1 MAITVITPTQLTAGT
16 EFVVTAGVGTA
27 INTENT
33 MSIAYPKQGKLLLYI
48 DSNHASTS
56 ASFAAGDG
64 VSKDLGA
71 FAWAVGDTVA
81 EMMVLD
87 SDRLVYSSGNLVIT
101 WATDSAGFL
110 AAWYMPA

>member
-1 MAITVITPTQLTAGT
+1 MAETTITVNAITPGT
-16 EFVVTAGVGTA
+16 EIVVTPGIGTA
-27 INTENT
+27 INTANT
-33 MSIAYPKQGKLLLYI
+33 MLIPYVKNRKLILYI

-71 FAWAVGDTVA
+71 FAWAVGNGVS
-81 EMMVLD
+81 EMMCLD
-87 SDRLVYSSGNLVIT
+87 SDRLVNSSGNLIIS

-110 AAWYMPA
+110 AAWSLP